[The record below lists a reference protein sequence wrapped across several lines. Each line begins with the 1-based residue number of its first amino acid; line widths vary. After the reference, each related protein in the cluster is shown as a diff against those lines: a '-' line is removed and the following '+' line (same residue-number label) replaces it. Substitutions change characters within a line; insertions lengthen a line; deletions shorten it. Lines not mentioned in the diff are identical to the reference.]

1 MFSTRLNVLILLFFA
16 VLLPNQSVSAKE
28 EPVEIYFFYSK
39 SCPHCHEQIPLMQ
52 ALEQNNPELKILAY
66 EIHDS
71 NAIWDS
77 FLKKHN
83 IQYRGF
89 PRTFIGDISFVGYS
103 SSAVALEY
111 SDVVQGYQGNR
122 VQIVKAIEKLIG
134 HKVSLGDFL
143 EKHKENTVSTASF
156 WPLLLPL
163 LYLFSF
169 LFLRRYFT
177 EDNRKRLWQAGLAA
191 TFIISFFLFLAQLPG
206 ATVQAYAQSLPYPLF
221 VGVIALA
228 DGFNPCAFTVLIIL
242 LSLLT
247 YTKSRKDMILLGGTF
262 IVTSAVMYFI
272 FIMVLVLIGG
282 FFLEQ
287 YGQIIMLLL
296 GAGIAAAGIL
306 NVKDFFFFDKG
317 GVSLSLSE
325 KQKLQFSQKASGIVK
340 GLGKKGGK
348 LYLAIGG
355 TIMLGIVVNLV
366 ELGCTA
372 ILPVVYLTTLVSRY
386 DGYTAYSIWTAFYC
400 LIYILPLLAILAN
413 FIYFFKSVR
422 LSEQQGR
429 LLKLTSGA
437 FMLFFGILMIF
448 KPEML
453 TFSWL

>member
-1 MFSTRLNVLILLFFA
+1 MFSSKIKLLILLFFS
-16 VLLPNQSVSAKE
+16 VLLTHQSALAQT

-52 ALEQNNPELKILAY
+52 ALEENNPEIKILAY

-71 NAIWDS
+71 NKIWDS
-77 FLKKHN
+77 FLKKYN
-83 IQYRGF
+83 IKYRGF

-111 SDVVQGYQGNR
+111 SDVVQGYHGNR
-122 VQIVKAIEKLIG
+122 VQIVKAIEKRIG

-143 EKHKENTVSTASF
+143 EKHKEKNVSLTSF
-156 WPLLLPL
+156 WPLLLPP
-163 LYLFSF
+163 LYLMSF
-169 LFLRRYFT
+169 IFMRRYFS
-177 EDNRKRLWQAGLAA
+177 EENKKRLWQAGFAA

-221 VGVIALA
+221 VGAIALA

-247 YTKSRKDMILLGGTF
+247 YTKSRRDMALLGGTF

-317 GVSLSLSE
+317 VSLSLSE

-340 GLGKKGGK
+340 DLGKKGGK

-386 DGYTAYSIWTAFYC
+386 DSYTAYSIWTAFYC

-437 FMLFFGILMIF
+437 FMVFFGLLMIF

-453 TFSWL
+453 SFSWL

>member
-1 MFSTRLNVLILLFFA
+1 MFSSKIKLLILLFFS
-16 VLLPNQSVSAKE
+16 VLLTHQSALAQT

-52 ALEQNNPELKILAY
+52 ALEENNPEIKILAY

-71 NAIWDS
+71 NKIWDS
-77 FLKKHN
+77 FLKKYN
-83 IQYRGF
+83 IKYRGF

-111 SDVVQGYQGNR
+111 SDVVQGYHGNR
-122 VQIVKAIEKLIG
+122 VQIVKAIEKRIG

-143 EKHKENTVSTASF
+143 EKHKEKNVSLTSF
-156 WPLLLPL
+156 WPLLLPP
-163 LYLFSF
+163 LYLMSF
-169 LFLRRYFT
+169 IFMRRYFS
-177 EDNRKRLWQAGLAA
+177 EENKKRLWQAGLAA

-221 VGVIALA
+221 VGAIALA

-247 YTKSRKDMILLGGTF
+247 YTKSRRDMALLGGTF

-317 GVSLSLSE
+317 VSLSLSE

-340 GLGKKGGK
+340 DLGKKGGK

-386 DGYTAYSIWTAFYC
+386 DSYTAYSIWTAFYC
-400 LIYILPLLAILAN
+400 LIYILPLLAILGN

-437 FMLFFGILMIF
+437 FMVFFGLLMIF

-453 TFSWL
+453 SFSWL

>member
-1 MFSTRLNVLILLFFA
+1 MFSSKIKLLILLFFS
-16 VLLPNQSVSAKE
+16 VLLTHQSALAQT

-52 ALEQNNPELKILAY
+52 ALEENNPEIKILAY

-71 NAIWDS
+71 NKIWDS
-77 FLKKHN
+77 FLKKYN
-83 IQYRGF
+83 IKYRGF

-111 SDVVQGYQGNR
+111 SDVVQGYHGNR
-122 VQIVKAIEKLIG
+122 VQIVKAIEKRIG

-143 EKHKENTVSTASF
+143 EKHKEKNVSLTSF
-156 WPLLLPL
+156 WPLLLPP
-163 LYLFSF
+163 LYLMSF
-169 LFLRRYFT
+169 IFMRRYFS
-177 EDNRKRLWQAGLAA
+177 EENKKRLWQAGFAA

-221 VGVIALA
+221 VGAIALA

-247 YTKSRKDMILLGGTF
+247 YTKSRRDMALLGGTF

-317 GVSLSLSE
+317 VSLSLSE

-340 GLGKKGGK
+340 DLGKKGGK

-386 DGYTAYSIWTAFYC
+386 DSYTAYSIWTAFYC
-400 LIYILPLLAILAN
+400 LIYILPLLAILGN

-437 FMLFFGILMIF
+437 FMVFFGLLMIF

-453 TFSWL
+453 SFSWL

>member
-1 MFSTRLNVLILLFFA
+1 MFSSKIKLLILLFFS
-16 VLLPNQSVSAKE
+16 VLLTHQSALAQT

-52 ALEQNNPELKILAY
+52 ALEENNPEIKILAY

-71 NAIWDS
+71 NKIWDS
-77 FLKKHN
+77 FLKKYN
-83 IQYRGF
+83 IKYRGF

-103 SSAVALEY
+103 SSGVALEY
-111 SDVVQGYQGNR
+111 SDVVQGYHGNR
-122 VQIVKAIEKLIG
+122 VQIVKAIEKRIG

-143 EKHKENTVSTASF
+143 EKHKEKNVSLTSF
-156 WPLLLPL
+156 WPLLLPP
-163 LYLFSF
+163 LYLMSF
-169 LFLRRYFT
+169 IFMRRYFS
-177 EDNRKRLWQAGLAA
+177 EENKKRLWQAGFAA

-221 VGVIALA
+221 VGAIALA

-247 YTKSRKDMILLGGTF
+247 YTKSRRDMALLGGTF

-317 GVSLSLSE
+317 VSLSLSE

-340 GLGKKGGK
+340 DLGKKGGK

-386 DGYTAYSIWTAFYC
+386 DSYTAYSIWTAFYC

-437 FMLFFGILMIF
+437 FMVFFGLLMIF

-453 TFSWL
+453 SFSWL